1 MTRVIQT
8 HQHNK
13 YSLKSGLWVQLWRCE
28 ETNTNQSSQEQ
39 WTFPLCRAK
48 AASLRESGRAVLLE
62 VVSAGESALRVE
74 EVMDL
79 GVNGCPSHLKLGHW
93 IGLERGKDNES
104 TEQSSSETKTIQS
117 ANRIRKRNFEII
129 GLNESRLPSLDHLT
143 PRAIRLTAG
152 DGFGIGVQANPDG
165 FARLNALIPAR
176 HAAAE
181 VIETASFRNA
191 HGGEIPHLC
200 SKMCSKSSG
209 SNTAVSAKTPNSAL
223 LSCGYEVAILGKM
236 AETKS
241 DKYLR

>member
-1 MTRVIQT
+1 MPNRTLPNATPRHVDVCMLVSSERRAKNVLPYRIFRPAIHRQNSVARSKLLPSKLQDTCDSGTAGQVGDLNGQEQSSIILATDSMTRVIQT

-129 GLNESRLPSLDHLT
+129 GLNDVCDEHLLTLSSRYSRKITGPTDLE
-143 PRAIRLTAG
+143 A
-152 DGFGIGVQANPDG
+152 
-165 FARLNALIPAR
+165 
-176 HAAAE
+176 
-181 VIETASFRNA
+181 
-191 HGGEIPHLC
+191 
-200 SKMCSKSSG
+200 
-209 SNTAVSAKTPNSAL
+209 
-223 LSCGYEVAILGKM
+223 
-236 AETKS
+236 
-241 DKYLR
+241 